1 MHLRHLHFL
10 GLSLAIV
17 TAVGCHRRASVTT
30 APPPTMPLRSVHTP
44 GAPAAPL
51 SSEQLA
57 LKPNEAGVVP
67 ILMYHS
73 IDVKGVGKYKADQVG
88 SYVRS
93 PEGFR
98 KELQRLYDDDYR
110 PVTLAEYLDNKV
122 GIPLGKSPVVLTFD
136 DARET
141 QYRLMPDGS
150 VDPDCAIGIM
160 QEFARTHPDFP
171 TKATFF
177 VQPTPGTH
185 TGFGQP
191 ELTQKKMQALAA
203 MGCEIQ
209 NHTLTHA
216 NLRNLS
222 DEKVQREIALCQQEI
237 QKMLPST
244 KVDEFA
250 LPFGVSP
257 RNRALAADGQF
268 SGVRYH
274 NRAVMLVGAGP
285 ARAVISKRFKATGIP
300 RIQAAD
306 VNPAFPDSS
315 VCSIALLEQMKA
327 NHTRYISDGD
337 PNITTIPKSLESRIE
352 PKRLNGSTLR
362 TY

>member
-1 MHLRHLHFL
+1 MTHPYLRFL
-10 GLSLAIV
+10 CLSLALG
-17 TAVGCHRRASVTT
+17 AGMGCHRRASVTT
-30 APPPTMPLRSVHTP
+30 TAPPTIPVKPTRNS

-51 SSEQLA
+51 SKEQLA

-98 KELQRLYDDDYR
+98 KELQRMYDDDYR
-110 PVTLAEYLDNKV
+110 PVTLAEYLDNKI

-141 QYRLMPDGS
+141 QFRTMPDGS
-150 VDPDCAIGIM
+150 TDPDCAIGIM

-171 TKATFF
+171 VKATFF

-191 ELTQKKMQALAA
+191 ELTQKKMQALVA

-216 NLRNLS
+216 NLRRLS
-222 DEKVQREIALCQQEI
+222 DEKVQQEIALCQQEI
-237 QKMLPST
+237 QKMLPQAR
-244 KVDEFA
+244 VDEFA

-257 RNRALAADGQF
+257 HNRALAADGQF
-268 SGVRYH
+268 NGIRYH

-285 ARAVISKRFKATGIP
+285 ARAVIARLFKPTGIP

-315 VCSIALLEQMKA
+315 VCSMALLEQIKT
-327 NHTRYISDGD
+327 NHRRYVSDGD
-337 PNITTIPKSLESRIE
+337 PNITTIPKGLESHIE
-352 PKRLNGSTLR
+352 PKRLNGSQLR